1 MEGEERG
8 LGKRKHRKLACGG
21 VQLSGGWRAGR
32 AAGACNGECRA
43 VPCAPRCRE
52 ERQHPVST
60 IPRRSVGLRETSN
73 LLVFLFVRQIVVK
86 RESKVKHT
94 IEAFN
99 KPLRIDQTC
108 TNLSGKAI

>member
-1 MEGEERG
+1 MR
-8 LGKRKHRKLACGG
+8 R
-21 VQLSGGWRAGR
+21 GR
-32 AAGACNGECRA
+32 AMASAVRCRA
-43 VPCAPRCRE
+43 LLAVVRNANIPFQRR
-52 ERQHPVST
+52 T

-86 RESKVKHT
+86 RESKVKPT

-99 KPLRIDQTC
+99 NPLRIDQTC